1 MSKRSRKPIIPGVIL
16 REEFMAS
23 RGLTV
28 SAFARELG
36 ISRKHLSGIVNGKAR
51 LTPQVA
57 ARLAHRLDTSTA
69 LWVNL
74 QAAVDSWDA
83 EQEYRRGRRA
93 A

>member
-1 MSKRSRKPIIPGVIL
+1 MLKRNRRPTIPGVIL
-16 REEFMAS
+16 REEFMAE

-36 ISRKHLSGIVNGKAR
+36 ISRKHLSAIVNGKAR
-51 LTPQVA
+51 LTPEVA
-57 ARLAHRLDTSTA
+57 ARLAYGLHTSTA

-83 EQEYRRGRRA
+83 EQEYRRRCSA

>member
-1 MSKRSRKPIIPGVIL
+1 
-16 REEFMAS
+16 MAE

-28 SAFARELG
+28 SALAVVLG

-51 LTPQVA
+51 VTPEVA
-57 ARLAHRLDTSTA
+57 ARLAHALDTSTA

-74 QAAVDSWDA
+74 QAAVDAWDA
-83 EQEYRRGRRA
+83 EQEYRRRHRA